1 MTEPKTTSKSRVYI
15 CMWDENGFETIA
27 DCTRWERES
36 FLNTIAGK
44 ALKPAPVNLQALTMR
59 ARFNP
64 QRNYEIWTFNTEESL
79 DEDTLWRYAE
89 ETPQALV
96 DMIRERGKQ
105 LYGYAKNNEP
115 RIR

>member
-1 MTEPKTTSKSRVYI
+1 MTEQTTTSKSRVYI
-15 CMWDENGFETIA
+15 CMWDENGFEVIK
-27 DCTRWERES
+27 DCTSWERES

-44 ALKPAPVNLQALTMR
+44 QLKPAPVNLKSMTLR

-79 DEDTLWRYAE
+79 DEETLWQYADAN
-89 ETPQALV
+89 PQALV
-96 DMIRERGKQ
+96 DMIRERGKR
-105 LYGYAKNNEP
+105 LYGDTKPTET

>member
-1 MTEPKTTSKSRVYI
+1 
-15 CMWDENGFETIA
+15 MWNENGFEVIK
-27 DCTRWERES
+27 DCTKWERDT

-44 ALKPAPVNLQALTMR
+44 ELTPAPVNLQAMTMR

-64 QRNYEIWTFNTEESL
+64 QRHYEIWTFNTEESL

-89 ETPQALV
+89 DNPQALG
-96 DMIRERGKQ
+96 DMIRARGKR
-105 LYGYAKNNEP
+105 LYGEPATTEP

>member
-1 MTEPKTTSKSRVYI
+1 MSKSKVYI
-15 CMWDENGFETIA
+15 CMWDERGFETLK
-27 DCTRWERES
+27 DCTKWERET

-44 ALKPAPVNLQALTMR
+44 ELTPAPVNLQAMMMR

-89 ETPQALV
+89 DNPQALV
-96 DMIRERGKQ
+96 DMIRARGKR
-105 LYGYAKNNEP
+105 LYGEPATTEP